1 MLDPGL
7 GFAKTPEQDFALV
20 QEASYLRERLHTP
33 LFYGPSRKSFL
44 SSLCP
49 GKPAKE
55 RDYATAGILCALAAA
70 GVEILRVHNVPMA
83 MDCLKAFSKG
93 RG

>member
-1 MLDPGL
+1 
-7 GFAKTPEQDFALV
+7 
-20 QEASYLRERLHTP
+20 

-55 RDYATAGILCALAAA
+55 RDYATAGILCALASA

-83 MDCLKAFSKG
+83 MDCLKAFCKA
-93 RG
+93 R